1 MNNSIKQ
8 AKKIIKN
15 LLINSPSGDCSNFHH
30 SKSDRHLH
38 DEDCQP
44 LKRYLA
50 AISEAEKFLTLDKTI
65 SEE

>member
-30 SKSDRHLH
+30 SKKDWHLH
-38 DEDCQP
+38 DDDCQP

-50 AISEAEKFLTLDKTI
+50 AINEARNFLTLDKTI